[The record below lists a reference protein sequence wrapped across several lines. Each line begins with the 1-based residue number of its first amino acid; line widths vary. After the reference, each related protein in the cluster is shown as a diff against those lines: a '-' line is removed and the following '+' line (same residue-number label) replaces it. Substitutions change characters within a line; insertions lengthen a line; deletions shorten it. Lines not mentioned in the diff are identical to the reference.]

1 MLETFPMAALA
12 SAQPV
17 LTLLYRGT
25 LESCNYDCHYCPF
38 AKRTDSRARLAR
50 DAAEV
55 SRFVAWVGQQR
66 RPISVLFTPW
76 GEALVRRHYRV
87 AIQTLSHMAHVRQVA
102 LQTNL
107 SGPLD
112 WLQEAQKDKI
122 GLWCTYHPDQTTLER
137 FLERCQRLDRLGVRL
152 SVGVVAMHE
161 HFDAIR
167 ALRAALPAPCY
178 IWLNAYD
185 RRGPGYYSP
194 DELRWLDALDPWF
207 VYSRK
212 PIPSRGKACRAGAQV
227 LSVDGNGEL
236 QRCHFLPER
245 IGNLY
250 QDSLDNMLQ
259 ERTCPRFKC
268 DCYIGY
274 SHRHDLPFYADFG
287 DGVLA
292 RIPVRV
298 GADAPLMG

>member
-1 MLETFPMAALA
+1 MLDTLPMAALMP
-12 SAQPV
+12 AQPV
-17 LTLLYRGT
+17 LSLLYRGT

-55 SRFVAWVGQQR
+55 GRFVAWVGQQQ

-76 GEALVRRHYRV
+76 GEALVRRHYRD
-87 AIQTLSHMAHVRQVA
+87 AMQALSHMPHVNQVA

-107 SGPLD
+107 SGPLA
-112 WLQEAQKDKI
+112 WLQEAKRNKI
-122 GLWCTYHPDQTTLER
+122 NLWCTYHPDQTTLER
-137 FLERCQRLDRLGVRL
+137 FLERCQRLERLGVPF
-152 SVGVVAMHE
+152 SVGLVAMHE

-167 ALRAALPAPCY
+167 ALRAALPARHY

-185 RRGPGYYSP
+185 RRGPGYYRP
-194 DELRWLDALDPWF
+194 DDLLWLDALDPWF

-212 PIPSRGKACRAGAQV
+212 PAPSRGKVCRAGVEV
-227 LSVDGNGEL
+227 LSVDGDGEL

-250 QDSLDNMLQ
+250 TDSLDNILQ
-259 ERTCPRFKC
+259 ERPCPRFKC

-274 SHRHDLPFYADFG
+274 SHRKDLPFYADFG
-287 DGVLA
+287 HGVLA
-292 RIPVRV
+292 RIPVLV
-298 GADAPLMG
+298 G